1 MPYVKEYEDGTL
13 VGALSKSLAD
23 RLIADLAERSPGRV
37 KKARQF
43 HPDDPSRVVTGTRPS
58 YPARTIESAALDS
71 YFRAVEQLRAAF
83 VQAEGRQPTAD
94 DVNYTS
100 ALDELYEQH
109 AKRTS
114 RWAPVEK
121 SRGGSPIQKAMRG
134 ERAVMGESDISRA
147 AAERP
152 IRKRRGGLASSAMR
166 GATGAVVPN
175 SRVVLGG
182 R

>member
-13 VGALSKSLAD
+13 VGALTKSLAD
-23 RLIADLAERSPGRV
+23 RLIADLAERSPSYV

-43 HPDDPSRVVTGTRPS
+43 HPDDPSRVRIGSRPS
-58 YPARTIESAALDS
+58 YPTRTIAAAALDS
-71 YFRAVEQLRAAF
+71 YFRAVEAMRAAF

-94 DVNYTS
+94 DENYTS

-109 AKRTS
+109 VS
-114 RWAPVEK
+114 RSSKWAPVKK
-121 SRGGSPIQKAMRG
+121 SSGESPIQKAMRG
-134 ERAVMGESDISRA
+134 ERAVIGESEISSA

-175 SRVVLGG
+175 SRVVIGG
-182 R
+182 M